1 MSFYAHSLEFTSQT
15 KNMYVELHPDN
26 LAFLS
31 YQYPVGFRINTS
43 QLVEYNILKD
53 WYPAEDAAVFF
64 TEAINLHL
72 ESVSILL
79 ILKIILYKKFNPF

>member
-1 MSFYAHSLEFTSQT
+1 
-15 KNMYVELHPDN
+15 MYVELHPDN

-64 TEAINLHL
+64 YGSHKSAFGKRFYTIDIEDY
-72 ESVSILL
+72 
-79 ILKIILYKKFNPF
+79 II